1 MGRSPGDFGALTLG
15 DLHFYGALTIG
26 DLLPLL
32 PGNTTL
38 GDVLALLVKRADVPW
53 ETLSPALLAL
63 FDNHRP
69 EASMSVAFH
78 LTAPTSPVPATVEVT
93 LPDGFAYKPGSSQL
107 SNGGTA
113 AVPIADPAVSGQNV
127 TWTIPDADTGDTDTV
142 TFSVYSG
149 TTIGDQQA
157 TAKVKSGS
165 ASDIASAG
173 IAVDDSFGP
182 KRLRR
187 GRAAASSR
195 TPAFSRSAISS
206 RGESTTTRSRCRPQA
221 RASRCT

>member
-1 MGRSPGDFGALTLG
+1 M
-15 DLHFYGALTIG
+15 
-26 DLLPLL
+26 
-32 PGNTTL
+32 
-38 GDVLALLVKRADVPW
+38 
-53 ETLSPALLAL
+53 
-63 FDNHRP
+63 
-69 EASMSVAFH
+69 
-78 LTAPTSPVPATVEVT
+78 T

-173 IAVDDSFGP
+173 IAVDDSFEPNDSG
-182 KRLRR
+182 
-187 GRAAASSR
+187 AAAQQLQPD
-195 TPAFSRSAISS
+195 TGVQQSAISS
-206 RGESTTTRSRCRPQA
+206 GGDVDYYKIPLPAAGTRLEVHLTNLPADYDLALYANQSTTVRTGATDGPALQDGTVATQR
-221 RASRCT
+221 